1 MVLHPIYRVEELRA
15 IEAAASDSPLM
26 ERAGRAAAG
35 VARDLLTDRL
45 PRVLVLSG
53 PGNNG
58 GDAMVVA
65 RWLRAWFYDVT
76 VAFCGDA
83 SRLPSDAQGAYR
95 SWTDAGG
102 AVADALPERVD
113 WGLVVDGVWSMF
125 GSANFDNRSL
135 ELNDELNVAVSD
147 RDLARRF
154 INDFEQDI
162 RDSSRLELAT
172 WRQRPRLEKAREMFW
187 SYFGEIF

>member
-1 MVLHPIYRVEELRA
+1 MALHPIYRVEELRA

-113 WGLVVDGVWSMF
+113 WGLVVDGLF
-125 GSANFDNRSL
+125 GIGLRRAIEGVPAQWIERVN
-135 ELNDELNVAVSD
+135 ASD
-147 RDLARRF
+147 VPILAR
-154 INDFEQDI
+154 DI
-162 RDSSRLELAT
+162 PSGMNADT
-172 WRQRPRLEKAREMFW
+172 
-187 SYFGEIF
+187 G